1 VYPDISPLVNEK
13 CAMHVL
19 KKSVIA
25 RKIEDNMNKEWYDQ
39 FWDVESHRKKEALE
53 TYAHALMKEMFKLK
67 VSQNNEE
74 KTKG

>member
-1 VYPDISPLVNEK
+1 
-13 CAMHVL
+13 
-19 KKSVIA
+19 VIA